1 MSRYHLKH
9 DLTIDQFYEDLVK
22 IAVAGGAKEAAVR
35 EKIRDCISRHMLQ
48 ADICGI
54 FSNCDDVK
62 FFDPFVKIPE

>member
-9 DLTIDQFYEDLVK
+9 DLTMDQFYEALV
-22 IAVAGGAKEAAVR
+22 AVAVKGGAREGDVR
-35 EKIRDCISRHMLQ
+35 ETIRDCISRHMLQ